1 MPSIYFLKEWILQLD
16 TSVAIQLIILL
27 ILLILSGFF
36 SSAETALTT
45 VNRMRI
51 RGLADEG
58 NKKAKTVMH
67 ITDDTSKMLS
77 AILIGNNV
85 VNLSAASL
93 TTTLAYNLGGS
104 MVAVASAVLSVL
116 IIIFG
121 EITPKTMATLHAE
134 KMSLRYAPVINLY
147 IKVMTP
153 FVFIINK
160 LSDII
165 LRVLHID
172 PNAKNNQMTESE
184 LRTIVD
190 VSHESGVIESDEK
203 EMIYNVFDL
212 GDAKAKDVMVPRVHV
227 TFADVNAT
235 YEELIDIFRKDKFT
249 RLPIFEDTTDNVIGT
264 INMKD
269 LLLYDKEKE
278 FHIRDFMREAYFT
291 YEYKNIS
298 ELLVE
303 MRQASFNIAIV
314 LDEYGETSGLITLED
329 ILEEIVGEI
338 HDEYDENEEDFIKQI
353 GEREY
358 IVEGSTNLDDLNDR
372 LDLDLTS
379 EEYDSVGGFIIEHLD
394 RLPEIGDGVTTEDGI
409 HLVVE
414 KLDKNR
420 IESVHLYLPEPKP
433 EDEEGDED
441 YPRLLFHISIF
452 FVFYL
457 FSGKFQNIFDLI
469 LTDSET
475 FCHFVYTDFPSV
487 LFFHTLNCFI
497 KFCHFFNHLMIS
509 SFHLCLRLQGS
520 HHSGTHLLQ
529 NLFFVF
535 FLRNLFQCDH
545 QCYISLLDHVTD
557 KHFRMMQSDRF
568 FHYFRQIISHTYFF
582 LCLFFHIPESAQIF
596 FHVFLFF
603 CT

>member
-1 MPSIYFLKEWILQLD
+1 MGPSDAISIL
-16 TSVAIQLIILL
+16 VIV
-27 ILLILSGFF
+27 ILLILSAFF
-36 SSAETALTT
+36 SSSETALTT
-45 VNRMRI
+45 VNKIKMRS
-51 RGLADEG
+51 LADEK
-58 NKKAKTVMH
+58 NKSAKQVLKL
-67 ITDDTSKMLS
+67 IEEPEKMLS
-77 AILIGNNV
+77 AILICNNV
-85 VNLSAASL
+85 VNLSASSYSTSYAFNICKRMGFENNTSL
-93 TTTLAYNLGGS
+93 AAGIATGILT
-104 MVAVASAVLSVL
+104 VL
-116 IIIFG
+116 ILIFG
-121 EITPKTMATLHAE
+121 EITPKNMATRNATKL
-134 KMSLRYAPVINLY
+134 SLTVARPILFMTNLLTPVIFLVNQ
-147 IKVMTP
+147 ISR
-153 FVFIINK
+153 FI
-160 LSDII
+160 LF
-165 LRVLHID
+165 LMRVDTSHKESQI
-172 PNAKNNQMTESE
+172 TEDE
-184 LRTIVD
+184 LRTFVD
-190 VSHESGVIESDEK
+190 VSHEDGVIESEEK

-227 TFADVNAT
+227 TFADVNNT
-235 YEELIDIFRKDKFT
+235 YTELIDIYKEDKFT
-249 RLPIFEDTTDNVIGT
+249 RLPVYEDTTDNVVGT

-372 LDLDLTS
+372 LNLDLTS

-441 YPRLLFHISIF
+441 
-452 FVFYL
+452 
-457 FSGKFQNIFDLI
+457 
-469 LTDSET
+469 
-475 FCHFVYTDFPSV
+475 
-487 LFFHTLNCFI
+487 
-497 KFCHFFNHLMIS
+497 
-509 SFHLCLRLQGS
+509 
-520 HHSGTHLLQ
+520 
-529 NLFFVF
+529 
-535 FLRNLFQCDH
+535 
-545 QCYISLLDHVTD
+545 
-557 KHFRMMQSDRF
+557 
-568 FHYFRQIISHTYFF
+568 
-582 LCLFFHIPESAQIF
+582 
-596 FHVFLFF
+596 
-603 CT
+603 